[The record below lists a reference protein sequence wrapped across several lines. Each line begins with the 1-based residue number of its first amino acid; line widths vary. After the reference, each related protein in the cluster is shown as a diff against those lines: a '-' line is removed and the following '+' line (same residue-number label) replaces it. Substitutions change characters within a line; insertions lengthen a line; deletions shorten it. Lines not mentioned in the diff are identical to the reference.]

1 MSQLTYL
8 MDEICA
14 GVEIY
19 YTGRQGGQYLKTA
32 FILCDDYTELTSKLF
47 LLKRNSSWSDT
58 KPDGRF
64 KNYHNIQNDVKA
76 QFAAGTAELAQVQA
90 LHANMKAR
98 RDRRNDFFHSTH
110 LLDLS
115 VTPRNCVEAFLELLD
130 YGELLFVSNWA
141 TELKASRNLDSLAIF
156 LRLEQKSFSDPSVMY
171 RVNDILREWKCNM
184 QKLPSSRQGVKGV
197 HVAMHPEDLHL
208 RLCVI
213 HGGRE
218 LRDKLSELLI

>member
-47 LLKRNSSWSDT
+47 LLKRNQNWSDT
-58 KPDGRF
+58 RPNGRF
-64 KNYHNIQNDVKA
+64 KNYHDIKNDVQA
-76 QFAAGTAELAQVQA
+76 EFATGTAELAQVQA
-90 LHANMKAR
+90 LHTNMKSR

-115 VTPRNCVEAFLELLD
+115 VTPRNCVESFLELLD
-130 YGELLFVSNWA
+130 YGKLLFASDWT
-141 TELKASRNLDSLAIF
+141 TELRASRNLDSLEIF
-156 LRLEQKSFSDPSVMY
+156 LRLEQKSFSDPSIMY
-171 RVNDILREWKCNM
+171 RVNDILRDWRCNV
-184 QKLPSSRQGVKGV
+184 QTLPRGRKGV

-208 RLCVI
+208 RLCII
-213 HGGRE
+213 HGGQE
-218 LRDKLSELLI
+218 LRDRLAALSP